1 MERRKN
7 SLKFTRRGR
16 LESLQLAAKLEHEI
30 SETIDSKLDKKLISS
45 FDEHGTSDIEQNEVL
60 SEGKK
65 LVIHYLRNEIHQQHD
80 LHEYDK
86 NRCNITVNK
95 TIKQI
100 NSFQRELDNRHLEE
114 TEHQTIKQTKG
125 MGMSM

>member
-1 MERRKN
+1 MLHDSTSFVK
-7 SLKFTRRGR
+7 S
-16 LESLQLAAKLEHEI
+16 QVIVAVP
-30 SETIDSKLDKKLISS
+30 SKLDKKLISS

-100 NSFQRELDNRHLEE
+100 NSFQRELDNQHLEE

>member
-1 MERRKN
+1 MKV
-7 SLKFTRRGR
+7 F
-16 LESLQLAAKLEHEI
+16 HI
-30 SETIDSKLDKKLISS
+30 YD
-45 FDEHGTSDIEQNEVL
+45 QNE
-60 SEGKK
+60 
-65 LVIHYLRNEIHQQHD
+65 HQ
-80 LHEYDK
+80 LDK